1 MENPKLN
8 YSDYDFKFIL
18 QNYFSSIYELEIVNI
33 KDTQLANYNLLKEI
47 DDLYS
52 DYYTLYKSN
61 QYTTLPSLTRLL
73 FEKFIYL
80 TYINKE
86 AEQTVNIRAKRYLD
100 RSEYDLQKFHEYVF
114 EELVNPI
121 YTRKDNQVIVNV
133 AVKYLDQ
140 ETKATQISQFELTLE
155 KQDNWKIV
163 K

>member
-1 MENPKLN
+1 MYLENPKLN

-73 FEKFIYL
+73 FIF
-80 TYINKE
+80 
-86 AEQTVNIRAKRYLD
+86 V
-100 RSEYDLQKFHEYVF
+100 QKD
-114 EELVNPI
+114 I
-121 YTRKDNQVIVNV
+121 
-133 AVKYLDQ
+133 
-140 ETKATQISQFELTLE
+140 
-155 KQDNWKIV
+155 
-163 K
+163 